1 MAKLSNLKLIIAGSG
16 RFTDEGLRH
25 LSKLRRLE
33 RLVLNSTSD
42 TGATD
47 AGLPKL
53 QSLNITWSGI
63 TNRGLEHIAKV
74 GTLRS
79 LEIGTGINQITVGG
93 LNALNN
99 LNNLERLRV
108 DYVTQDNAVLQLGAL
123 TNLETLSILVKYSNS
138 RGLRRDIRDE
148 DLVSI
153 GKLGRL
159 IDLWVGYSPH
169 LTDDGLAPLANL
181 KRLERL
187 AVGGKNLSDG
197 ALKHLA
203 GLTSL
208 YQLTV
213 SGDFSERGLSQI
225 DNLTELRYLTLGSS
239 CGISRQA
246 EERIR
251 ENLPNLFSMNVAPVL
266 VGR

>member
-1 MAKLSNLKLIIAGSG
+1 
-16 RFTDEGLRH
+16 
-25 LSKLRRLE
+25 
-33 RLVLNSTSD
+33 
-42 TGATD
+42 
-47 AGLPKL
+47 
-53 QSLNITWSGI
+53 
-63 TNRGLEHIAKV
+63 
-74 GTLRS
+74 
-79 LEIGTGINQITVGG
+79 
-93 LNALNN
+93 
-99 LNNLERLRV
+99 
-108 DYVTQDNAVLQLGAL
+108 
-123 TNLETLSILVKYSNS
+123 S

-159 IDLWVGYSPH
+159 TDLWVGYSPH

-187 AVGGKNLSDG
+187 AVGAKNLSDG
-197 ALKHLA
+197 ALTYLA

-213 SGDFSERGLSQI
+213 SGDFSERGLRQL

-239 CGISRQA
+239 RGISRQA